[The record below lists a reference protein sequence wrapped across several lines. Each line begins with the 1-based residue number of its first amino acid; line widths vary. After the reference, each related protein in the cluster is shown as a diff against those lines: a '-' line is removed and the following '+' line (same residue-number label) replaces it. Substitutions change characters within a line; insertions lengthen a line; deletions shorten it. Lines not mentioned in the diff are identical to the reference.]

1 VKRLLLILLAA
12 CAGFAAA
19 PHRAAADTCGIPEK
33 GTIWVDFADGS
44 VPFWQTFAR
53 PGVIAAAANFIYPPQ
68 LRALGAKTV
77 YFDLNF
83 RLRVGTPLEPYD
95 PGVVINRAN
104 RLYSTA
110 AMSSG
115 CTQPVIA
122 ENEMNGANLVTPW
135 TANNAAYRRNVLIYM
150 QTLSAL
156 GAHPVILVPSVPY
169 MGDEAGDWWRQLSQ
183 YAEVV
188 RESYFAAPT
197 IAKQGPIE
205 GSRTLRNM
213 FRKRVAEFTSAGL
226 PANKLGLM
234 LGFQTTPGSG
244 GRERASRGAWLE
256 VTKLQA
262 LAAKQVASEVG
273 LRSIWSWGWAA
284 WSVGERNADKP
295 AAACVYLWARD
306 PGLCDG
312 PAAAGTGF
320 NTSLTQGQLVL
331 PGGTRCTLYGRP
343 ITESTIK
350 SLTPVTGDSDVAFTA
365 AFARAVTSLQVK
377 LKAKQVADAE
387 RAVVAAR
394 FGGSFARYGA
404 ALAKAHASR
413 GAARGVIADELRRVA
428 IESGFG
434 VGGPTAVEIGEY
446 YDTYGATR
454 ARLVESK
461 TAAPWLGRHRRGF
474 ALESGGAPPQLFSL
488 REGGGWHSIRTMR
501 GTYQVRALDSPVSL
515 GALPLEVARPAIV
528 NALKELARSD
538 RYEAWLLARERVLDE
553 QAVCR
558 RDAQPQVGVVE
569 LTDYLPFLAAD

>member
-1 VKRLLLILLAA
+1 VKRLLLILLVA
-12 CAGFAAA
+12 CAGFAYA
-19 PHRAAADTCGIPEK
+19 PHRAAADTCGVPEK

-95 PGVVINRAN
+95 PSVVINRAN

-110 AMSSG
+110 ATSSG

-135 TANNAAYRRNVLIYM
+135 TANNAQYRRNVLIYM

-156 GAHPVILVPSVPY
+156 GARPVLLVPSAPY
-169 MGDEAGDWWRQLSQ
+169 MGDEAGDWWRQLAQ

-188 RESYFAAPT
+188 RESYFAAPG

-205 GSRTLRNM
+205 GSRSLRNM

-226 PANKLGLM
+226 PANRLGLM

-244 GRERASRGAWLE
+244 GRERAPRNSWLE

-284 WSVGERNADKP
+284 WSTGERDPDKP
-295 AAACVYLWARD
+295 VAACVYLWARD
-306 PGLCDG
+306 PSLCNG

-320 NTSLTQGQLVL
+320 NTSLTQGQLTL
-331 PGGTRCTLYGRP
+331 PAGTRCTLYGKP
-343 ITESTIK
+343 ITEGTIS
-350 SLTPVTGDSDVAFTA
+350 SLAPVTGDPDVAFSA

-377 LKAKQVADAE
+377 LKGKQVADAE
-387 RAVVAAR
+387 RAVVAGR
-394 FGGSFARYGA
+394 FGGSFARYRA
-404 ALAKAHASR
+404 ALAKAHASP
-413 GAARGVIADELRRVA
+413 GAARGVIGDELRRQA
-428 IESGFG
+428 IETGFR
-434 VGGPTAVEIGEY
+434 VGGPTAQEINEY
-446 YDTYGATR
+446 YETYGATR
-454 ARLVESK
+454 ARLVQSK
-461 TAAPWLGRHRRGF
+461 SAAPWLGRRKRGF
-474 ALESGGAPPQLFSL
+474 ALESSAPPQLFSL
-488 REGGGWHSIRTMR
+488 TEGGDWKSIRTMR
-501 GTYQVRALDSPVSL
+501 GTYRVRALDSPVSL
-515 GALPLEVARPAIV
+515 GALPLDVARPAIV
-528 NALKELARSD
+528 TALQELARSD
-538 RYEAWLLARERVLDE
+538 RYEAWLLSRERVLNE

-558 RDAQPQVGVVE
+558 RDAQPEIGVVE